1 MTMNFQRKME
11 NEFNN
16 RFQDVEH
23 ENEKKRQDF
32 IVCIDLYVY
41 SQFNEGWFFDF
52 RKQPV
57 RTMIIFAEKS
67 KCHSKIEC
75 SRKLANRI

>member
-67 KCHSKIEC
+67 Q
-75 SRKLANRI
+75 